1 MYVNELQ
8 SFIFKFH
15 QLWEAGVTAHL
26 DLDTHAGQA
35 WVGLRAQ
42 LGNVPGPLHQHQRH
56 QNAQATPH
64 RSPAYHRRQER
75 RKAAKT
81 SAADATIANTA
92 EQAVM
97 TRDSTAEIAVNHVA
111 VINVAEKVMNENLTE
126 TEIPERNTQN
136 AHDNKSEEET
146 IKENKI
152 ADKAIPCD
160 FCEKTFKT
168 ASGLK
173 SHERGKHRASSGSP
187 IPQVDGLDDLEDT
200 YVKYAFISDYG
211 EEDIEDSLSKIEE
224 KTKVKVE
231 LLSRVRSGPLTAD
244 HNCVVRI
251 GPVNPAGFVWPELD
265 PEDAVVFTKL
275 VQFQ

>member
-1 MYVNELQ
+1 M
-8 SFIFKFH
+8 
-15 QLWEAGVTAHL
+15 
-26 DLDTHAGQA
+26 
-35 WVGLRAQ
+35 
-42 LGNVPGPLHQHQRH
+42 
-56 QNAQATPH
+56 
-64 RSPAYHRRQER
+64 
-75 RKAAKT
+75 
-81 SAADATIANTA
+81 
-92 EQAVM
+92 
-97 TRDSTAEIAVNHVA
+97 
-111 VINVAEKVMNENLTE
+111 
-126 TEIPERNTQN
+126 
-136 AHDNKSEEET
+136 
-146 IKENKI
+146 
-152 ADKAIPCD
+152 
-160 FCEKTFKT
+160 
-168 ASGLK
+168 K